1 MTKADLKTGMFGRT
15 NDNDWFVVV
24 NDLLV
29 YENGS
34 FDNLSDIHDD
44 LTFESGYAI
53 VYLVYA
59 CSFGHARTIKSNC
72 GRCVMSRS
80 VPVVF
85 KSKKMVEL
93 ELGYEFVIEEE

>member
-15 NDNDWFVVV
+15 NLNCWFVVV

-29 YENGS
+29 YEDGD
-34 FDNLSDIHDD
+34 FDNISDMRDD
-44 LTFESGYAI
+44 LSFGGGYAI

-59 CSFGHARTIKSNC
+59 YSFEHARTIKSNS

-85 KSKKMVEL
+85 KSKKLVEL
-93 ELGYEFVIEEE
+93 KLGYEFVIEEE